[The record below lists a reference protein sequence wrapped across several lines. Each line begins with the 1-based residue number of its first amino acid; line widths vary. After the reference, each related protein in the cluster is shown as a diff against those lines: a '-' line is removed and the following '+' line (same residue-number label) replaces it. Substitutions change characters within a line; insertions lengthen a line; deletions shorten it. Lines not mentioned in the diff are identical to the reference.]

1 MYLGACY
8 NLTNMQRQFILFL
21 IRWVLNSFGL
31 WVAVR
36 LLAGN
41 GVTYDE
47 SQGFVLFFW
56 AGLVLS
62 LVNVVLKPIIVI
74 LSLPAILLTL
84 GLFTLIVNG
93 FMVWIAGAL
102 VGGLHISFWAAVLAG
117 MIISLINYV
126 LTNLL
131 DLNES
136 GKPA

>member
-1 MYLGACY
+1 
-8 NLTNMQRQFILFL
+8 MQRQFFRFL
-21 IRWVLNSFGL
+21 LRWVLNSLGL

-36 LLAGN
+36 LLAGH
-41 GVTYDE
+41 GVDYDQ
-47 SQGFVLFFW
+47 SQGFMLFFW

-62 LVNVVLKPIIVI
+62 LVNVLLKPVIVI

-93 FMVWIAGAL
+93 FMVWLAGLL
-102 VGGLHISFWAAVLAG
+102 VGGLTISFWAAVLAG

-136 GKPA
+136 GKTA

>member
-1 MYLGACY
+1 
-8 NLTNMQRQFILFL
+8 MQRQFYLFL
-21 IRWVLNSFGL
+21 LRWVLNSLGL
-31 WVAVR
+31 WIAVR
-36 LLAGN
+36 LLNGH

-47 SQGFVLFFW
+47 SQGFMLFFW

-84 GLFTLIVNG
+84 GLFTLLVNG
-93 FMVWIAGAL
+93 FMVWFAAIL
-102 VGGLHISFWAAVLAG
+102 VGGLTISFWAAVLAG

-131 DLNES
+131 DLNKS
-136 GKPA
+136 GRTA

>member
-1 MYLGACY
+1 
-8 NLTNMQRQFILFL
+8 MQRQFFRFL
-21 IRWVLNSFGL
+21 LRWVLNSLGL

-36 LLAGN
+36 LLNGH

-47 SQGFVLFFW
+47 SQGFILFFW
-56 AGLVLS
+56 AGLLLS

-93 FMVWIAGAL
+93 LMVWITAHLAS
-102 VGGLHISFWAAVLAG
+102 GLAIDFWPAVLAG

-126 LTNLL
+126 LTSLL
-131 DLNES
+131 DLRETE
-136 GKPA
+136 KTA

>member
-1 MYLGACY
+1 
-8 NLTNMQRQFILFL
+8 MQRQFFLFL
-21 IRWVLNSFGL
+21 LRWLLNSLGL
-31 WVAVR
+31 WVAAR
-36 LLAGN
+36 LLAGH

-62 LVNVVLKPIIVI
+62 LVNAVLKPLIII

-93 FMVWIAGAL
+93 LMVWIAGAL
-102 VGGLHISFWAAVLAG
+102 VGGFSITFWAAVLAG
-117 MIISLINYV
+117 MVISLINYV

-131 DLNES
+131 DLRES
-136 GKPA
+136 GKSA

>member
-1 MYLGACY
+1 
-8 NLTNMQRQFILFL
+8 MQRQFFRFL
-21 IRWVLNSFGL
+21 LRWVLNSLGL
-31 WVAVR
+31 WIAVR
-36 LLAGN
+36 LLVGH
-41 GVTYDE
+41 GVEYDQ
-47 SQGFVLFFW
+47 SQGFVMFFW

-93 FMVWIAGAL
+93 FMVWLAGLL
-102 VGGLHISFWAAVLAG
+102 VGGALDISFWAAVLAG

-131 DLNES
+131 DLNET
-136 GKPA
+136 GKNA